1 MVKER
6 FSEADEFAAGPMA
19 HAPEVMVRPAATAV
33 RGVALVLHGGRANSF
48 EPVRSR
54 HLSPARMVPLA
65 RLLHAWGSP
74 AGLETWSLR
83 NRVRGWN
90 GAHMSPLH
98 DARWALE
105 HLHERHPG
113 LPVYLLGHSMGGLT
127 ALCAADDPQVRAVVA
142 LAPWLDSAT
151 PVQQVAGR
159 RVLIIHGDTDRWTSP
174 RQSLRYAQRIQ
185 HIADDVR
192 YVTLTGAGHFMFTK
206 LSVWHELS
214 ASYLLDSFSRDTGA
228 AVSPKHLRRAADLLA
243 QPSPLGVTL

>member
-1 MVKER
+1 MAKER
-6 FSEADEFAAGPMA
+6 FSEADEDEAGAIA
-19 HAPEVMVRPAATAV
+19 HAPEVMVRTGTAPV
-33 RGVALVLHGGRANSF
+33 QGVALVLHGGRANSF

-54 HLSPARMVPLA
+54 HLSPARMVPFG
-65 RLLHAWGSP
+65 RLLHSWGSA

-90 GAHMSPLH
+90 GEHMSPLH

-105 HLHERHPG
+105 QIRERRPG

-127 ALCAADDPQVRAVVA
+127 ALCAADDPQVRAVIA
-142 LAPWLDSAT
+142 LAPWVDSTT
-151 PVQQVAGR
+151 PTQQLAGR
-159 RVLIIHGDTDRWTSP
+159 RVLMVHGDADRWTSP

-185 HIADDVR
+185 HVADDVR
-192 YVTLTGAGHFMFTK
+192 YVTLTGAGHFMLTK
-206 LSVWHELS
+206 VPVWHELS

-228 AVSPKHLRRAADLLA
+228 TMNPRHLRRAIDLLA

>member
-1 MVKER
+1 MAKER
-6 FSEADEFAAGPMA
+6 FSEADQDADGSMA
-19 HAPEVMVRPAATAV
+19 HAPEVTVRPAAGAV
-33 RGVALVLHGGRANSF
+33 RGVVLVLHGGRSNSF

-54 HLSPARMVPLA
+54 HLSPARMIPFA
-65 RLLHAWGSP
+65 RLLSSWGSP

-90 GAHMSPLH
+90 GEHMSALH
-98 DARWALE
+98 DARWALQQIRK
-105 HLHERHPG
+105 RHPG
-113 LPVYLLGHSMGGLT
+113 KPVYLLGHSMGGLT

-142 LAPWLDSAT
+142 LAPWLDSTT
-151 PVQQVAGR
+151 PLQQVSGR
-159 RVLIIHGDTDRWTSP
+159 RVLIVHGDADRWTSP

-214 ASYLLDSFSRDTGA
+214 ASYLLKSFSDDTGA
-228 AVSPKHLRRAADLLA
+228 PVDAKYLRRAADVLVE
-243 QPSPLGVTL
+243 PSPLGVTL

>member
-1 MVKER
+1 MPKER
-6 FSEADEFAAGPMA
+6 FSEADENPASAMA
-19 HAPEVMVRPAATAV
+19 HAPEVMIRPAATAV

-54 HLSPARMVPLA
+54 NLSPARMIPFA
-65 RLLHAWGSP
+65 RLLQAWGAG

-105 HLHERHPG
+105 RIRERHPG
-113 LPVYLLGHSMGGLT
+113 VPIYLLGHSMGGLT

-142 LAPWLDSAT
+142 LAPWLDSTT

-159 RVLIIHGDTDRWTSP
+159 RVLIIHGDADRWTSP
-174 RQSLRYAQRIQ
+174 RQSLRYAQRIE

-192 YVTLTGAGHFMFTK
+192 YVTLTGAGHFMFSK
-206 LSVWHELS
+206 LAVWHELS
-214 ASYLLDSFSRDTGA
+214 VSYLLDAFSRDTGA
-228 AVSPKHLRRAADLLA
+228 RVPAKALRRAEALLA
-243 QPSPLGVTL
+243 QPSALGGIL